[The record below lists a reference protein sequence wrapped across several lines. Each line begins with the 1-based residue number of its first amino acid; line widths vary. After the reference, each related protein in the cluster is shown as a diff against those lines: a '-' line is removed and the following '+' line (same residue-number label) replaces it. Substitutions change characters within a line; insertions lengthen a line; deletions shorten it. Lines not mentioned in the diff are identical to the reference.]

1 MPQIHLL
8 AEPED
13 YAPLVLLPGDPGRA
27 TTIAGRFDGG
37 LQGARLVNQNRG
49 LLGYTGTVNGR
60 PISVQT
66 TGMGGPSIGVVVE
79 ELLRL
84 GARQLI
90 RLGST
95 GALREDIRLGD
106 LIIATSAAP
115 IDGTVATLTG
125 GRPTAPAADFQLTH
139 ALVHAAERLGVPHH
153 IGPIASI
160 DVFSHYH
167 SDPQFVRPW
176 REAGVLSVEM
186 EASVLFH
193 LAASRGVQ
201 AACLGVV
208 LDIDSGEANQEHTYL
223 SVEQIN
229 AAVERMIDVALAAEI
244 GQVATRRPSVDR

>member
-1 MPQIHLL
+1 MPQIHLH
-8 AEPED
+8 AEPGD
-13 YAPLVLLPGDPGRA
+13 YAPFVLLPGDPGRA
-27 TTIAGRFDGG
+27 TTIASRFDGG
-37 LQGARLVNQNRG
+37 LTGARLVNQNRG

-60 PISVQT
+60 PVSVQT

-84 GARQLI
+84 GVRQMI

-95 GALREDIRLGD
+95 GALRDDIALGD

-125 GRPTAPAADFQLTH
+125 GRPMAPAADFALTH
-139 ALVHAAERLGVPHH
+139 ALVHAAEQLGVPHH
-153 IGPIASI
+153 IGQIATI
-160 DVFSHYH
+160 DMFSHYH
-167 SDPQFVRPW
+167 PDPQFVRPW

-193 LAASRGVQ
+193 LAASRGAQ

-208 LDIDSGEANQEHTYL
+208 VDIDSGEANQEHTYL
-223 SVEQIN
+223 SVEELS
-229 AAVERMIDVALAAEI
+229 AAVERMISVALSAAT
-244 GQVATRRPSVDR
+244 G